1 MKSDQASDMLRPA
14 VEASLGQQIA
24 LRLKEGER
32 NITPAQAERLK
43 ALRMMAL
50 ERARAARAETA
61 PAAMQQG
68 RVLALGGPAR
78 WKPWIFRA
86 ASIVPLLVLVAGLA
100 ALQHYQQ
107 EKFVH
112 ATADIDTALL
122 LDELPPAAYA
132 DPGFAHYLR
141 QDR

>member
-1 MKSDQASDMLRPA
+1 MKSDASDTLRPA
-14 VEASLGQQIA
+14 VEARLGQQIA
-24 LRLKEGER
+24 LRLRAAEQ
-32 NITPAQAERLK
+32 NVAPHQAERLK

-50 ERARAARAETA
+50 ERARAARTGTLRVTV
-61 PAAMQQG
+61 G
-68 RVLALGGPAR
+68 RGRALALAGRSGWR
-78 WKPWIFRA
+78 PWLFRA

-100 ALQHYQQ
+100 VLQHYQQ

>member
-1 MKSDQASDMLRPA
+1 MKTDAPDTLRSS
-14 VEASLGQQIA
+14 VEARLGQQIA
-24 LRLKEGER
+24 SRMLDAEQ
-32 NITPAQAERLK
+32 NITPHQGERLK

-50 ERARAARAETA
+50 DRALVSRTQTV
-61 PAAMQQG
+61 PSVVHQG
-68 RVLALGGPAR
+68 SVLTLSGPSN
-78 WKPWIFRA
+78 WKSWLFRA
-86 ASIVPLLVLVAGLA
+86 SAMLPLLVLVAGLL

-107 EKFVH
+107 EKFVR

-132 DPGFAHYLR
+132 DPGFASYLR